1 MPTIF
6 DLLDRLAF
14 LRGMPAVVLLLLAA
28 FVAVTAWDYRL
39 TVPAVLAHYLLA
51 GLLFVDV
58 LELRLAFVYTLNGV
72 FVSAILLITA
82 GQVNWG
88 RPPGEWVVPD
98 AQTGVGQ
105 QRAFGR
111 LPAMRRR
118 RLLRLIP
125 ALVVLLVSLALIL
138 QPQWRPAMIP
148 AERAY
153 LFPAI
158 AGLWGL
164 GLVGLLTRFTEP
176 LPFGVGLLLGL
187 TGFALYD
194 AFLRQSTVMTV
205 ALLVAQLFVTVA
217 VAYLAQARY
226 LAADD
231 LS

>member
-14 LRGMPAVVLLLLAA
+14 LRGMPAVALLLLAA
-28 FVAVTAWDYRL
+28 FVAVTARDYRL
-39 TVPAVLAHYLLA
+39 TVPAVLAHYLFA

-58 LELRLAFVYTLNGV
+58 LEPRLAFVYTLTGV

-82 GQVNWG
+82 AQVNWG

-98 AQTGVGQ
+98 AQSGVGQ
-105 QRAFGR
+105 QRALGR
-111 LPAMRRR
+111 LPLVNRRG
-118 RLLRLIP
+118 LLRLIP
-125 ALVVLLVSLALIL
+125 AIVVLLVALALIL
-138 QPQWRPAMIP
+138 QPQWRPTIIP
-148 AERAY
+148 VEQAY

-164 GLVGLLTRFTEP
+164 GLVGLLTRFAEP

-187 TGFALYD
+187 TGFALYYALLD
-194 AFLRQSTVMTV
+194 QATAMTV
-205 ALLVAQLFVTVA
+205 ALLVAQLFVALA
-217 VAYLAQARY
+217 VAYLAQARF
-226 LAADD
+226 LTADD

>member
-14 LRGMPAVVLLLLAA
+14 LRGIPAVALLLLAA
-28 FVAVTAWDYRL
+28 FVAVTARDYRL
-39 TVPAVLAHYLLA
+39 TVPAVLAHYLFA

-58 LELRLAFVYTLNGV
+58 LEPRLAFVYTLTGV

-82 GQVNWG
+82 AQVNWG
-88 RPPGEWVVPD
+88 RPPGAGVVPD
-98 AQTGVGQ
+98 GQSGVGK
-105 QRAFGR
+105 QRVPGR
-111 LPAMRRR
+111 LAAMNRRG
-118 RLLRLIP
+118 LLRLVP
-125 ALVVLLVSLALIL
+125 AVVVTLVALALIL
-138 QPQWRPAMIP
+138 QPQWRPDVIP
-148 AERAY
+148 AEQAY

-158 AGLWGL
+158 AGLSGL

-187 TGFALYD
+187 TGFALYY
-194 AFLRQSTVMTV
+194 AFLDQSTAMTV
-205 ALLVAQLFVTVA
+205 ALLVAQLFVALA

>member
-1 MPTIF
+1 
-6 DLLDRLAF
+6 
-14 LRGMPAVVLLLLAA
+14 
-28 FVAVTAWDYRL
+28 
-39 TVPAVLAHYLLA
+39 
-51 GLLFVDV
+51 
-58 LELRLAFVYTLNGV
+58 
-72 FVSAILLITA
+72 
-82 GQVNWG
+82 
-88 RPPGEWVVPD
+88 
-98 AQTGVGQ
+98 
-105 QRAFGR
+105 
-111 LPAMRRR
+111 
-118 RLLRLIP
+118 LRLIP

>member
-14 LRGMPAVVLLLLAA
+14 LRGMPAVVLLLLVA

-39 TVPAVLAHYLLA
+39 TVPAVLAHYLFA

-58 LELRLAFVYTLNGV
+58 LEPRLAFVYTLTGV

-82 GQVNWG
+82 AQVNWG
-88 RPPGEWVVPD
+88 RPPGDWVVPD
-98 AQTGVGQ
+98 GSGAAV
-105 QRAFGR
+105 GR
-111 LPAMRRR
+111 LPLSGRRK
-118 RLLRLIP
+118 LLRLVP
-125 ALVVLLVSLALIL
+125 ALVVLLVALALIL
-138 QPQWRPAMIP
+138 QPQWRPTVIP
-148 AERAY
+148 AGQAY

-187 TGFALYD
+187 TGFALYY
-194 AFLRQSTVMTV
+194 AFLDQSTAMTV
-205 ALLVAQLFVTVA
+205 ALLVAQLFVALA

-231 LS
+231 PA

>member
-6 DLLDRLAF
+6 DLLDRLAP
-14 LRGMPAVVLLLLAA
+14 LRGVPAVALLLLAA
-28 FVAVTAWDYRL
+28 FIAVTAWDYRL

-58 LELRLAFVYTLNGV
+58 LEPRLAFVYMLTGV

-82 GQVNWG
+82 AQVNWG
-88 RPPGEWVVPD
+88 RPPGDWQVPD
-98 AQTGVGQ
+98 AQSGEAV
-105 QRAFGR
+105 RRPLGR
-111 LPAMRRR
+111 LPLTSRRGV
-118 RLLRLIP
+118 LRLVP
-125 ALVVLLVSLALIL
+125 AIVVLLVALALLL
-138 QPQWRPAMIP
+138 QPQWRPAIIP
-148 AERAY
+148 AARAY

-164 GLVGLLTRFTEP
+164 GLVGLLSRFTEP

-187 TGFALYD
+187 TGFALYY
-194 AFLRQSTVMTV
+194 AFLGQSFVMTV
-205 ALLVAQLFVTVA
+205 ALLVAQLFVGLA